1 MKKRIP
7 VSGHGIIQRDVMRMD
22 MSIYSKCVYCLLMSY
37 KGEKNA
43 CFPSLKTISDDL
55 RVSKNTVLKSISE
68 LEDNDLLIV
77 QRTKKNNGENS
88 VNLYIPDLI
97 YEDIEVVR
105 GGSPHEPPSSPHEPP
120 LVHHVNTKN
129 NIYKN
134 NIEEFLISNEESID
148 SSENSDNTL
157 FGETPKPKSKK
168 GKKEKVPAHPAY
180 TPIVKFFCEEYW
192 PDYKFFGA
200 RDGKQV
206 KEIISQIERMLSRH
220 GEDYSAER
228 VVEFFSAVVTNA
240 PQFYQ
245 KKSLPIINSKFS
257 EIVEEI
263 KKERNGQKTSKNS
276 NPYLQASAW

>member
-1 MKKRIP
+1 MAIIKAKQKKDYLEIP
-7 VSGHGIIQRDVMRMD
+7 NSSARDKDISLEAKGLLCVLLSMPDDWKIYKRQISDYSTNGISSTTRAFNELIEKCYIIDHGRQRDEKGFLKESLYEVHQKPQPMHENRAQD
-22 MSIYSKCVYCLLMSY
+22 NPAQDNRTLQSNTIHSITEIQ
-37 KGEKNA
+37 EK
-43 CFPSLKTISDDL
+43 
-55 RVSKNTVLKSISE
+55 LKS
-68 LEDNDLLIV
+68 NKTLI
-77 QRTKKNNGENS
+77 T
-88 VNLYIPDLI
+88 
-97 YEDIEVVR
+97 
-105 GGSPHEPPSSPHEPP
+105 
-120 LVHHVNTKN
+120 
-129 NIYKN
+129 
-134 NIEEFLISNEESID
+134 NEESVD

-245 KKSLPIINSKFS
+245 KKSLPVINSKFS

-263 KKERNGQKTSKNS
+263 KKERNGQKTSKNA